1 LQNYEIFLKSIT
13 SIGDYLLFFQKI
25 KTYRLMKKIVV
36 LTGAGMSVESGLKT
50 FRDADGLW
58 ENYPVAKV
66 ATHEGW
72 EADPT
77 FVNNFYNMLRKKCW
91 AVKPNEGHKLVAKL
105 EEKYDVTV
113 VTQNVDNLHEQA
125 GSSKVIHLHGELMKV
140 CSSRDV
146 DDPRYQITLTPDN
159 CEVEPGTK
167 AGDGSLLRPFIVFF
181 GEAVPMISV
190 AAAEASEADI
200 FVIIGTSLNV
210 YPAAGLV
217 QYVRP
222 GVPVYLIDPKPVSA
236 GPNVMQ
242 IQKGAGEG
250 MKELVEKLFAE

>member
-1 LQNYEIFLKSIT
+1 
-13 SIGDYLLFFQKI
+13 
-25 KTYRLMKKIVV
+25 MKKIVV

-58 ENYPVAKV
+58 ENYPVAQV

-72 EADPT
+72 LENPT
-77 FVNNFYNMLRKKCW
+77 LVTNFYNMLRKKCLN
-91 AVKPNEGHKLVAKL
+91 AKPNEGHKLVAEL
-105 EEKYDVTV
+105 EKKYDVTV
-113 VTQNVDNLHEQA
+113 VTQNVDNLHEAA

-146 DDPRYQITLTPDN
+146 DNPRYQQLLTAEN
-159 CEVEPGTK
+159 CEVKPGTL

-181 GEAVPMISV
+181 GEGVPMISR
-190 AAAEASEADI
+190 AADEAEQADI
-200 FVIIGTSLNV
+200 FIIIGTSLNV

-222 GVPVYLIDPKPVSA
+222 GVPVYLIDPHPINA
-236 GPNVMQ
+236 GSNVQQ
-242 IQKGAGEG
+242 IQTGASEG
-250 MKELVEKLFAE
+250 MRQLSKLLLSD